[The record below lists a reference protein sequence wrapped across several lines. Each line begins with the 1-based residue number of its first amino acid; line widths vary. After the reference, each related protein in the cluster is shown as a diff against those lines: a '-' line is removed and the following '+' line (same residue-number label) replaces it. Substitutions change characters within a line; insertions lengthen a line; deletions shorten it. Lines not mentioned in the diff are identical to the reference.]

1 MTPSEAFMAT
11 QTEVLCQI
19 LQTQQQIAQQMN
31 RGPPHGANHE
41 GPNQVTTY
49 AQFIGMKPPTF
60 SKAEDPLE
68 AEAWIKAIEAKFS
81 AFVMP
86 CSKENKANL
95 AALQLRGEALMLLT
109 VNSCI
114 KVRLDLQADKSPVV
128 VKGPFFPRVVNPRYC
143 KESNAC

>member
-11 QTEVLCQI
+11 QTEVLCYI
-19 LQTQQQIAQQMN
+19 LQTQEHIAQQIN

-86 CSKENKANL
+86 CSEENKDNFV
-95 AALQLRGEALMLLT
+95 ALQLRGEALMWW
-109 VNSCI
+109 
-114 KVRLDLQADKSPVV
+114 DHFKSM
-128 VKGPFFPRVVNPRYC
+128 
-143 KESNAC
+143 